1 MFERVK
7 NLLDFT
13 LVVCVPVFD
22 ILTRASLFDIAPRVV
37 RDIPLCT
44 SVGENCRSQCP
55 HMSDGVLAV
64 FPAEFFEEIRPLK
77 RFIPSEG
84 FGVIEM
90 ILEIRIPVTLITLD
104 R

>member
-44 SVGENCRSQCP
+44 GVGENCRSKRP
-55 HMSDGVLAV
+55 NMSDGVLAV
-64 FPAEFFEEIRPLK
+64 FPAEFFEEIRSLK
-77 RFIPSEG
+77 RFISAQRLA
-84 FGVIEM
+84 VIEM
-90 ILEIRIPVTLITLD
+90 IFEIAVPITLITLD